1 MLYTVVLYLHLGSV
15 FTFLLAHG
23 ASAGASFQLRKE
35 RSLQGAQ
42 PLIEMST
49 SWLYVTQAS
58 LVAIVITGVS
68 LGFLGREWSH
78 GWIWVALA
86 VLFGLFMFMG
96 FSGYHSARR
105 ILGIPY
111 MRSKKS
117 VKPAVEDPTE
127 RAAAL
132 EADLAGARPGRLLV
146 IGSVGLLV
154 ILWLMV
160 FRPF

>member
-1 MLYTVVLYLHLGSV
+1 MLYTVVLYVHLGSV
-15 FTFLLAHG
+15 FAFLLAHG
-23 ASAGASFQLRKE
+23 ASAGASFQLKKE

-42 PLIEMST
+42 PLLEMST

-58 LVAIVITGVS
+58 LLAIVTTGVT

-78 GWIWVALA
+78 GWIWAALV
-86 VLFGLFMFMG
+86 VLFGLFIFMG
-96 FSGYHSARR
+96 FSGYHNARR

-111 MRSKKS
+111 FRSKKG
-117 VKPAVEDPTE
+117 VKPSVEDPTE

-132 EADLAGARPGRLLV
+132 QTNLGRARPGQLLI